1 MARQF
6 PTVPNPDVEIADVRT
21 GHPRRHWLTFFYDL
35 RTALLN
41 RVPVTGSVTFSA
53 GTTKAVTFTT
63 AEADANYDIWYASP
77 EDNFLWTTSK
87 ATTGFTA
94 NAKNSSSATFRW
106 QLIRA

>member
-1 MARQF
+1 MPRSF
-6 PTVPNPDVEIADVRT
+6 PTVPAPSVEIADTAR
-21 GHPRRHWLTFFYDL
+21 RAERHWLTFFYDL
-35 RTALLN
+35 MAALKN
-41 RVPVTGSVTFSA
+41 RAPVTGSVTFA
-53 GTTKAVTFTT
+53 AATTQAVTFDT